1 VFLRAKLCILMKV
14 LPAEYTEE
22 MGRLSDDIM
31 TMFGVKPSD
40 QRKDHA
46 VSTAPHRMFIIKL
59 LII

>member
-1 VFLRAKLCILMKV
+1 MKV

-59 LII
+59 LIIWK